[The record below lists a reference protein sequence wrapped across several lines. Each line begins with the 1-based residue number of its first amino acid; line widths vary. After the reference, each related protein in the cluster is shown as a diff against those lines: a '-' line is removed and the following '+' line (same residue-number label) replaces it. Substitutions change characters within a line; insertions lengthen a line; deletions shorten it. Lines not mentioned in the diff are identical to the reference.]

1 MAMKSMRRAF
11 TLIELLVVIAIIAIL
26 AALLLPALAKAKNTA
41 KRTQCMSNL
50 KQWGLAL
57 TMYYH
62 DNEDTIPRES
72 FGAGTVLNNW
82 AQVRDPANYDA
93 WYNALPALVGR
104 RRAAEYFSRRADF
117 YDRNS
122 FFHCLAARFP
132 PGYATGNNPL
142 FSMSMNSKLIE
153 APRVTLRVGE
163 VASPSHTVI
172 FLENLLQGETPVDP
186 AQATTDLGQPSS
198 YASRFS
204 ARHDGRGNLAFVDG
218 HAESLRGNEVV
229 ETRSGPFR
237 GKAIIPQTRL
247 IWTPHPDDNPN

>member
-1 MAMKSMRRAF
+1 MKSMRRAF

-62 DNEDTIPRES
+62 DNEETIPRES
-72 FGAGTVLNNW
+72 FGSGTVLNNW
-82 AQVRDPANYDA
+82 AQVRDPANYDV
-93 WYNALPALVGR
+93 WYNALPGLVGR
-104 RRAAEYFSRRADF
+104 PRAADYFTRRLDF
-117 YDRNS
+117 YDRSS
-122 FFHCLAARFP
+122 FFHCPSARFP
-132 PGYATGNNPL
+132 PGLVTGNNPL

-163 VASPSHTVI
+163 VMLPSHTVM
-172 FLENLLQGETPVDP
+172 FLENLLPNEPLVDP
-186 AQATTDLGQPSS
+186 AQSTTDLGQPSS

-204 ARHDGRGNLAFVDG
+204 ARHDGRGNLVFIDG
-218 HAESLRGNEVV
+218 HAETMRGAEVV

-237 GKAIIPQTRL
+237 GKAIIPQSRL
-247 IWTPHPDDNPN
+247 VWTPNPEDNPN